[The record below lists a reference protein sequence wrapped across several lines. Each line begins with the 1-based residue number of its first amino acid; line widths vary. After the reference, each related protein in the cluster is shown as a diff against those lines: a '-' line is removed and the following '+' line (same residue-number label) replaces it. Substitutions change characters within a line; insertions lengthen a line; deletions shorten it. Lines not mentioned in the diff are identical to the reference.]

1 MLDPLTDTR
10 QRQVTG
16 GALTLWH
23 TVQRALA
30 HPWRRFAL
38 GLGLL
43 VLILGIDHWLLGG
56 PHTLLASGIADETA
70 HLSTMVIFLLAF
82 PTLRNTGFI
91 VGCLSG
97 AVVIDLDHI
106 PLFLGSGLL
115 TEQTNRPFTHGLL
128 TIIIVLAVSAAA
140 RGTWRY
146 AGLGVAVGL
155 AAHFLR
161 DMATSTA
168 GVPLLWPI
176 STTGFMLPY
185 PLYAAA
191 LVSALACI
199 VVIAAMSPGSQTR
212 QGPGR

>member
-1 MLDPLTDTR
+1 MKGVPLALC
-10 QRQVTG
+10 RQV
-16 GALTLWH
+16 H
-23 TVQRALA
+23 DALA
-30 HPWRRFAL
+30 RPWRRFAL
-38 GLGLL
+38 RMGLFL
-43 VLILGIDHWLLGG
+43 LILGIDHWLLGG
-56 PHTLLASGIADETA
+56 AHPLLATGIADETA

-82 PTLRNTGFI
+82 PTLRNAGFI
-91 VGCLSG
+91 AGCLAGSV
-97 AVVIDLDHI
+97 AIDLDHI
-106 PLFLGSGLL
+106 PLFLGSNLL

-128 TIIIVLAVSAAA
+128 TIAIVLVVSVPVG
-140 RGTWRY
+140 GTWRY

-168 GVPLLWPI
+168 GVPLLWPF

-191 LVSALACI
+191 LAGALAW
-199 VVIAAMSPGSQTR
+199 AAVTAALLPGRETR

>member
-1 MLDPLTDTR
+1 MTDTR
-10 QRQVTG
+10 QRQVKGGAPTLWHAVQ
-16 GALTLWH
+16 GALT
-23 TVQRALA
+23 

-38 GLGLL
+38 GSGLL
-43 VLILGIDHWLLGG
+43 VLILGIDHWMLGG
-56 PHTLLASGIADETA
+56 PHALLPTGIADETA

-91 VGCLSG
+91 AGCLAGSV
-97 AVVIDLDHI
+97 AIDLDHI
-106 PLFLGSGLL
+106 PLFLGSNLL
-115 TEQTNRPFTHGLL
+115 TGQTNRPFTHGLV
-128 TIIIVLAVSAAA
+128 TIIIVLAISVAA

-146 AGLGVAVGL
+146 VGIGIAVGI

-185 PLYAAA
+185 PVYAAA
-191 LVSALACI
+191 LASAVASMLI
-199 VVIAAMSPGSQTR
+199 VAAASPGSQTQ
-212 QGPGR
+212 QGPGQ